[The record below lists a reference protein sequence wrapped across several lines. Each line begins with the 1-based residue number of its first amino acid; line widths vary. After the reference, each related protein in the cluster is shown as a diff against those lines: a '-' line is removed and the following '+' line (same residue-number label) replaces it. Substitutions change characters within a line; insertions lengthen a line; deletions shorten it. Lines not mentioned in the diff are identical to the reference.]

1 MPYDPRRHH
10 RRSIRLKG
18 YDYSLSGAYFITI
31 CVHHGQCELG
41 EIHNTEMRLSACGNI
56 VAATWENLPDHYS
69 CIELDAFVVMPN
81 HVHGIV
87 VLVDDSANTLLTA
100 ETGLEPALTR
110 NSHRHGLPEIVRAFK
125 SFSARQIN
133 QSKGI
138 QGQPFWQRN
147 YYEHI
152 IRNERAYLAI
162 REYILSNPANWG
174 ADKLNPVMPTNQFN
188 RYWR

>member
-1 MPYDPRRHH
+1 
-10 RRSIRLKG
+10 
-18 YDYSLSGAYFITI
+18 
-31 CVHHGQCELG
+31 
-41 EIHNTEMRLSACGNI
+41 
-56 VAATWENLPDHYS
+56 
-69 CIELDAFVVMPN
+69 MPN

-87 VLVDDSANTLLTA
+87 VLVDDSADTLPTA
-100 ETGLEPALTR
+100 EAGPEPTLAR

-133 QSKGI
+133 QSKGV

>member
-10 RRSIRLKG
+10 RHSIRLKG

-31 CVHHGQCELG
+31 CVHHGQCVLG
-41 EIHNTEMRLSACGNI
+41 AIDNAEMRLSAYGNI
-56 VAATWENLPDHYS
+56 VAATWESLPDHYS

-87 VLVDDSANTLLTA
+87 VLVDASTDTLPTA

-110 NSHRHGLPEIVRAFK
+110 NGHRHGLPEIVRAFK
-125 SFSARQIN
+125 SFSARGIN

-174 ADKLNPVMPTNQFN
+174 ADQLNPTMPANQFN